1 MAIRQDCPKC
11 GRKGNEGHVK
21 KDNGD
26 DTLTA
31 VETVAGGIVGFC
43 LGGPIGAAV
52 GASAANK
59 GIKWLTKNSQKD
71 KDGYVWYRFNCM
83 NPNCNHTWISKV
95 KE

>member
-11 GRKGNEGHVK
+11 GRKGNEGAIFK
-21 KDNGD
+21 EKDD

-31 VETVAGGIVGFC
+31 VETVCGGVVGFL
-43 LGGPIGAAV
+43 LGGPVGAAAAAA
-52 GASAANK
+52 GANK
-59 GIKWLTKNSQKD
+59 ATKWLLKKNQTD

-83 NPNCNHTWISKV
+83 NPNCKHTWISKV